1 MERKNLSEFV
11 HISPGFQY
19 SVNIKYDLQNK
30 AKITNYIPLTQSVE
44 IIDEVIRAT
53 QPNETKRS
61 RLIIGSY
68 GTGKSH
74 LCTVLTSILA
84 KTFLKKDYEELISKI
99 NNISEETA
107 KLVSKELEDRKIL
120 PIIINSS
127 DKSFE
132 QSLLFSLHFALK
144 EEGIEKIMPNT
155 VYKAAKEQIKIWMDM
170 YQDAFIRLKNFLQVN
185 GSSLESLLVQLENYS
200 EEGYVLFE
208 RAYSHVTHGASFQ
221 PLLNG
226 KADEI
231 YLEILKNLPKDRYK
245 GIIVVFDEFGK
256 YLENQWENNQV
267 VNLKPVQDF
276 AEACNASGEMCLQLL
291 LVTHKPI
298 TQYALKYGQEVVN
311 EWKKIEGRFKI
322 IELIN
327 QPQKNYEIISQ
338 VILKEQFWW
347 NEFST
352 KNEEKFLSLK
362 NVLFNTRLFSDLSEV
377 EFEKIII
384 KGGYPLHPI
393 ATFCLP
399 RFTQK
404 IAQNERTLFTFLTTN
419 DFHSLGEFLVQNS
432 SDEFNLL
439 TLDTLYDY
447 FEHQLKSLDPAESI
461 YQIWLQ
467 TAGGLARLNNDE
479 IVEARILKAL
489 AVIKIVGLPSILP
502 PNQEILTAAFVGT
515 NLNNKQISQALQ
527 NLFNKRIL
535 FEGSST
541 GNLEIIE
548 KSEMDIKSEIE
559 ILMAKRKKIFDF
571 YQYLNDKYRPKPI
584 LAKRYNDKYAMT
596 RYFSCKY
603 ISFQE
608 MKNVN
613 DFLEK
618 NFEKDGFIFYV
629 LIESEEDY
637 NEAIKLIDTEK
648 QQRIIF
654 ILPKKPLRQDYYQL
668 ELLLRTIDSLNAL
681 LRGLDENKNYSK
693 ADRIE
698 VLLWIN
704 DFEAKLNNLLNNYFA
719 ISNSKIFALGNERK
733 IKNISDLN
741 RLVSEICE
749 RVFNRTPIFN
759 NEMIN
764 KHEITTPILKAR
776 KKIIEGLL
784 EPVLKQNLGI
794 SGNGPEMAIFKS
806 LLLHKG
812 ILTVEYENLVL
823 SDLYEIS
830 DPGVVFCLEK
840 LNSLLNESN
849 NGGTGF
855 DQIIAT
861 LCSSPIGLRKGI
873 IPIMLALFLH
883 SRKNDFILVED
894 GIVEKELSADNIE
907 MAFKHPEKYYLIK
920 QEWSKEKSEFCIALK
935 NIFSE
940 YVSEQDRLS
949 NPSRMVFNA
958 IRRWFLSLPKF
969 TRDSKNLSSKAK
981 EFRRLLKQINLQSA
995 KFLFEDLPMIITG
1008 EKGIN
1013 NDKIDLIIQEIH
1025 SIKRE
1030 MDYFLDIVL
1039 HNLEEEMI
1047 NVLPSEYRTKGS
1059 LLSSLRS
1066 WYFQLSDQQR
1076 ERIYSDSAQSVLD
1089 LIASFSSENK
1099 SEFSKKLLLT
1109 LSGIRP
1115 EDWSDLT
1122 IKNIVPSFKD
1132 IINEVELFKDVI
1144 NEISATSEVTISY
1157 IDQNGKKINRTFY
1170 KSTVSPTGELLKN
1183 LLEGFITE
1191 YGDAI
1196 TNNEKRQIIISL
1208 LEKLI

>member
-11 HISPGFQY
+11 RISPGFQY
-19 SVNIKYDLQNK
+19 SANIKYDLQNK

-44 IIDEVIRAT
+44 IINEVIRAT

-74 LCTVLTSILA
+74 LCTVLTSILG
-84 KTFLKKDYEELISKI
+84 KTFPKKDYEELISKI

-120 PIIINSS
+120 PIIINSD

-132 QSLLFSLHFALK
+132 QSLLFSLYFALK
-144 EEGIEKIMPNT
+144 EEGIEKIMPKT
-155 VYKAAKEQIKIWMDM
+155 IYKAAMEQIKIWMDM
-170 YQDAFIRLKNFLQVN
+170 YQNAFIRLKNFLQAN
-185 GSSLESLLVQLENYS
+185 GSSLERLLLQLENYS
-200 EEGYVLFE
+200 EEGYLLFE
-208 RAYSHVTHGASFQ
+208 RAYSYVTHGAAFL

-226 KADEI
+226 KANEI
-231 YLEILKNLPKDRYK
+231 YLEVMKNLPKEKYK

-256 YLENQWENNQV
+256 YLENQWENNQI

-311 EWKKIEGRFKI
+311 EWKKIEGRFKT

-338 VILKEQFWW
+338 VILKDQFWW
-347 NEFST
+347 NEFSI

-362 NVLFNTRLFSDLSEV
+362 NVLLNTRLFSDLSEE
-377 EFEKIII
+377 EFEKTII

-419 DFHSLGEFLVQNS
+419 DFYSLGEFLAQNS
-432 SDEFNLL
+432 PDEFNLL

-447 FEHQLKSLDPAESI
+447 FENQLKSLDPAESI

-479 IVEARILKAL
+479 TVEARLLKAL
-489 AVIKIVGLPSILP
+489 AVIKIVGMPTILP
-502 PNQEILTAAFVGT
+502 PNQEMLTAAFLST
-515 NLNNKQISQALQ
+515 NLNNKLVSHAIQ

-535 FEGSST
+535 FEGIST

-548 KSEMDIKSEIE
+548 KSEMDIKSELE
-559 ILMAKRKKIFDF
+559 ILMSKRKKIFDF

-584 LAKRYNDKYAMT
+584 IAKRYNDKYAMT
-596 RYFSCKY
+596 RYFTCKY

-608 MKNVN
+608 MKSVN
-613 DFLEK
+613 EFLKK

-629 LIESEEDY
+629 LIESEENY
-637 NEAIKLIDTEK
+637 NKAIKLIDTER
-648 QQRIIF
+648 QERIIF
-654 ILPKKPLRQDYYQL
+654 ILPKKPLRQDYYQI
-668 ELLLRTIDSLNAL
+668 EFILRTIDSLNAL
-681 LRGLDENKNYSK
+681 LRSLEENKNYSK

-704 DFEAKLNNLLNNYFA
+704 EFEAKLYNLLNNYFS

-733 IKNISDLN
+733 IKNISDIN

-749 RVFNRTPIFN
+749 RVYNQTPVFN

-784 EPVLKQNLGI
+784 EPVFKQNLGI
-794 SGNGPEMAIFKS
+794 SGNGPEMAIFRS

-812 ILTVEYENLVL
+812 ILIVENENLVL
-823 SDLYEIS
+823 SDLYKIS
-830 DPGVVFCLEK
+830 DPGVVFCLER

-849 NGGTGF
+849 DRGTGF
-855 DQIIAT
+855 DEIIAT

-920 QEWSKEKSEFCIALK
+920 HEWSKENCIALK
-935 NIFSE
+935 NIFFE

-949 NPSRMVFNA
+949 SPSRMVFNA
-958 IRRWFLSLPKF
+958 IKRWFLSLPKF
-969 TRDSKNLSSKAK
+969 TRDSKNLSDKAK
-981 EFRRLLKQINLQSA
+981 EFRRHLKQMNLQSS
-995 KFLFEDLPMIITG
+995 KFLYEDIPMIITG
-1008 EKGIN
+1008 EQGIN
-1013 NDKIDLIIQEIH
+1013 NDKLNLIVQEIY
-1025 SIKRE
+1025 SIKQE
-1030 MDYFLDIVL
+1030 MDSFLDILL

-1047 NVLPSEYRTKGS
+1047 NVLPLEYRTKGS

-1066 WYFQLSDQQR
+1066 WYFKLTDQQR
-1076 ERIYSDSAQSVLD
+1076 ERFYTDGTQSVLD
-1089 LIASFSSENK
+1089 LIASFTSENK
-1099 SEFSKKLLLT
+1099 SEFTKKLLLT
-1109 LSGIRP
+1109 LSGMRP

-1122 IKNIVPSFKD
+1122 IKNIIPSFKD
-1132 IINEVELFKDVI
+1132 VINEVEVFKDVI

-1170 KSTVSPTGELLKN
+1170 KSTISPTGELLKN